1 MSGTLFGGLATAVLG
16 AMVMTETPPAPPVAA
31 TPVVMAAPPATRASG
46 PAGSLL
52 IVETNRSVPL
62 VHIVVAARTGSAA
75 DPRRREGLINLAT
88 EMARRGA
95 GKRSREELD
104 GALDALG
111 ANLEVHTEP
120 DSVRF
125 EGEVLSRNLDAFLY
139 ILGDILI
146 RPQFSKTE
154 LGRTRREL
162 IAHLDENR
170 TDDHALCARFFAR
183 NLYGEHPYGLP
194 PEGTRQSLEAMNAD
208 ELGQHFKKH
217 FVGKNLI
224 FAATGDVEV
233 SDLQSRLGR
242 ALAGLREGPPPK
254 RGELREPV
262 SPQGWRIQLVDK
274 PDRQQAQ
281 LMFGHAAVRASDPD
295 FVPLQVAMA
304 AFGGHGM
311 SSTLMTEVRT
321 KRGLAYGAY
330 MSLVERRG
338 RGPAAGYVFSAND
351 KIVPTMKLVLRLYLG
366 LMEQGV
372 PAKRVAFFKDF
383 LAGSYASEIDP
394 PAARLD
400 HRVDAEVLGLP
411 ADYVETY
418 PARLRAVTPEE
429 VAAAVTKH
437 VRARDLAITIVASA
451 PVVKRLLLDAKVQE
465 SAIDVVG
472 FESY

>member
-1 MSGTLFGGLATAVLG
+1 MSGALVAGLVRFILG
-16 AMVMTETPPAPPVAA
+16 ATVMTETPSAQPAPPPLV
-31 TPVVMAAPPATRASG
+31 APPATRASG

-62 VHIVVAARTGSAA
+62 VHIMVAARTGSAT
-75 DPRRREGLINLAT
+75 DPRHRDGLTNLAT

-95 GKRSREELD
+95 GKRSREEID

-111 ANLEVHTEP
+111 ANLDVHAEP

-125 EGEVLSRNLDAFLY
+125 EGEVLSRNLDAFLD
-139 ILGDILI
+139 ILGDIII

-162 IAHLDENR
+162 IAHLEENR
-170 TDDHALCARFFAR
+170 TDDRALCARFFAR
-183 NLYGEHPYGLP
+183 NLYGEHPYGHP
-194 PEGTRQSLEAMNAD
+194 PEGTRAALEAMTTD
-208 ELGQHFKKH
+208 ELSQHFKKH

-224 FAATGDVEV
+224 FAASGDIEV
-233 SDLQSRLGR
+233 SELQTRLGR
-242 ALAGLREGPPPK
+242 AFAGLREGPAPK

-262 SPQGWRIQLVDK
+262 RPQGWRIQLVDK

-281 LMFGHAAVRASDPD
+281 LMFGHAAVSASDPD
-295 FVPLQVAMA
+295 FVPLSVAMA

-330 MSLVERRG
+330 MSLGQRRG

-351 KIVPTMKLVLRLYLG
+351 KIVPTLKLVLRLYLG
-366 LMEQGV
+366 LMDKGI
-372 PAKRVAFFKDF
+372 PAKRVEFFKEF
-383 LAGSYASEIDP
+383 LAGSYVSEIDP

-400 HRVDAEVLGLP
+400 HRVQAEVLGLP
-411 ADYVETY
+411 ADHVETT

-429 VAAAVTKH
+429 VAAAITKH

-451 PVVKRLLLDAKVQE
+451 PVVKRLLLEAKVQE